1 MLDRAALDPA
11 AARDAAAPL
20 DGAADAGAA
29 PATGATPPADAAR
42 LDSAAL
48 LASGDPAAIAAATEE
63 AIAQA
68 RAGFA
73 AVKSGTLS
81 GLDRLDAYDDAMAVL
96 ANTADPVD
104 LIAATHPDEATRTA
118 AEAAKQ
124 RLAAVRTEASLDRE
138 LYDALA
144 SIDLA
149 SIADPGTR
157 HYLTVT
163 LREFRRAGVD
173 RDEATRARVRQ
184 LQEELVA
191 IGQAFDRNIRTDTRA
206 AKLPVAALDGLPE
219 DYVRAHPP
227 GPDGLV
233 TITTDYPDI
242 LPFLTYARDASAREQ
257 LWRLFRQR
265 GHPANIEVLRR
276 MLEVRHELA
285 TLLGYP
291 SWADYAAENKMIGS
305 AANIAD
311 FIERIA
317 EAAGGRAERDYE
329 RLLARKRVDEPDA
342 TAVAPWDASYL
353 DDRIKAEQLA
363 FDTQAL
369 RPYFE
374 YGRVKAGL
382 MALVERLFAV
392 RFVPRPDIPVWHPE
406 VECYEV
412 YRTDGGGT
420 PTAGGI
426 GPDGTPAAGRVGPDG
441 GARPDGGTLIGRIF
455 LDMHPRPDK
464 YSHAAMFPLTTGK
477 AGQRIPECALV
488 CNLPRPSATEPAL
501 LRHSDVETLFHE
513 FGHLLHHIFA
523 GAGRWAGTSGIAT
536 EWDFVEAPSQLLEE
550 WVRDPEA
557 LATFAVHYETGE
569 PLPASMVAKLREAEE
584 LGKGLY
590 VRQQMFYASLS
601 LNLYRRDPA
610 EIDPVAVE
618 REEQERLTPYKYV
631 DGTYMHLGFGHLDGY
646 SALYCT
652 YMWSLVIAKDL
663 FTVFARDGLLNPEVA
678 VRYRDTVLAPGGSA
692 PAAELIE
699 RFLGRPYSF
708 DAYRAW
714 LDSDTLGGQPAT
726 DTLGAQPGAPA

>member
-1 MLDRAALDPA
+1 VLDRLDSA
-11 AARDAAAPL
+11 SQVDNASQTDSASQTDNAS
-20 DGAADAGAA
+20 
-29 PATGATPPADAAR
+29 R
-42 LDSAAL
+42 LDSAAV
-48 LASGDPAAIAAATEE
+48 LASGDPATIAAATDE
-63 AIAQA
+63 AIARA

-73 AVKSGTLS
+73 AVKSGALA
-81 GLDRLDAYDDAMAVL
+81 GLDRLDAYDDAMAAL

-104 LIAATHPDEATRTA
+104 LVAATHPDEATRTA

-124 RLAAVRTEASLDRE
+124 RLATVRTEASLDRE
-138 LYDALA
+138 LYEALA

-149 SIADPGTR
+149 AIDDPATR

-173 RDEATRARVRQ
+173 RDEATRARVRE

-191 IGQAFDRNIRTDTRA
+191 VGQAFDRNIRTDTRA
-206 AKLPVAALDGLPE
+206 AKLPVSALDGLPE

-242 LPFLTYARDASAREQ
+242 LPFLTYSRDADAREQ

-265 GHPANIEVLRR
+265 GHPANVEVLRR
-276 MLEVRHELA
+276 MLEIRHELA

-291 SWADYAAENKMIGS
+291 SWAQYAAENKMIGS
-305 AANIAD
+305 AENIAE

-317 EAAGGRAERDYE
+317 EAARGRAERDYA
-329 RLLARKRVDEPDA
+329 RLLARKRLDDPEA

-353 DDRIKAEQLA
+353 DDRIKAEQLT
-363 FDTQAL
+363 FDTQAV

-406 VECYEV
+406 VECFEV
-412 YRTDGGGT
+412 RDQ
-420 PTAGGI
+420 A
-426 GPDGTPAAGRVGPDG
+426 DA
-441 GARPDGGTLIGRIF
+441 LLGRIF

-477 AGQRIPECALV
+477 AGQRMPECALV
-488 CNLPRPSATEPAL
+488 CNLPRPSAQEPAL

-550 WVRDPEA
+550 WVRDPAA

-569 PLPASMVAKLREAEE
+569 PLPAAMVAKLREAEE

-610 EIDPVAVE
+610 GIDPVAVE
-618 REEQERLTPYKYV
+618 REEQERLTPYKHV
-631 DGTYMHLGFGHLDGY
+631 DGTFLHLGFGHLDGY

-663 FTVFARDGLLNPEVA
+663 FTVFARDGLLDPEVA
-678 VRYRDTVLAPGGSA
+678 VRYRDAVLAPGGTA

-714 LDSDTLGGQPAT
+714 LDSDAAAGQPSTSA
-726 DTLGAQPGAPA
+726 

>member
-1 MLDRAALDPA
+1 MTGHSEDPVLDRAA
-11 AARDAAAPL
+11 AP
-20 DGAADAGAA
+20 AGADPRA
-29 PATGATPPADAAR
+29 GDPLA
-42 LDSAAL
+42 SAAVL
-48 LASGDPAAIAAATEE
+48 TSGDPATIAAATDE
-63 AIAQA
+63 AIARA

-73 AVKSGTLS
+73 AVKSGALA
-81 GLDRLDAYDDAMAVL
+81 GLDRLDAYDDAMAAL
-96 ANTADPVD
+96 ANAADPVD
-104 LIAATHPDEATRTA
+104 LVAATHPDEATRTA

-124 RLAAVRTEASLDRE
+124 RLATVRTEASLDRE

-144 SIDLA
+144 AIDLA
-149 SIADPGTR
+149 AIDDPATR

-173 RDEATRARVRQ
+173 RDEATRARVRA
-184 LQEELVA
+184 LQEELVT

-206 AKLPVAALDGLPE
+206 AKLPVEALDGLPE

-242 LPFLTYARDASAREQ
+242 LPFLTYARDAGAREQ

-265 GHPANIEVLRR
+265 GHPANVEVLRR

-291 SWADYAAENKMIGS
+291 SWAQYAAENKMIGS
-305 AANIAD
+305 AENIAE

-317 EAAGGRAERDYE
+317 EAARGRAERDYE
-329 RLLARKRVDEPDA
+329 RLLARKRVDDPGA
-342 TAVAPWDASYL
+342 TMVAPWDASYL

-382 MALVERLFAV
+382 MTLVERLFAV

-406 VECYEV
+406 VECFEV
-412 YRTDGGGT
+412 HRAD
-420 PTAGGI
+420 
-426 GPDGTPAAGRVGPDG
+426 
-441 GARPDGGTLIGRIF
+441 GARPDSGTLLGRIF

-488 CNLPRPSATEPAL
+488 CNLPRPSAQEPAL

-610 EIDPVAVE
+610 GIDPVAVE
-618 REEQERLTPYKYV
+618 REEQERLTPYKHV
-631 DGTYMHLGFGHLDGY
+631 DGTFLHLGFGHLDGY

-678 VRYRDTVLAPGGSA
+678 IRYRDAVLAPGGTA

-714 LDSDTLGGQPAT
+714 LDSD
-726 DTLGAQPGAPA
+726 AQPEPAPGPSA